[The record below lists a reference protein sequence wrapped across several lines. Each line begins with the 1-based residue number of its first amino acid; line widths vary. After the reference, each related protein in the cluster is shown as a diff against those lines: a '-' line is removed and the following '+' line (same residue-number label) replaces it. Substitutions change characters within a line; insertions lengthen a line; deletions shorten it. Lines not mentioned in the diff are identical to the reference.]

1 MKEAVRT
8 ALSIGAV
15 RAGVVAA
22 IVVLAWNVWLT
33 IQTPRKIDPSISA
46 AIAQGVREVDLLVRL
61 DFPPERFHA
70 VLLQKYG
77 RVAQSQGNSLDLR
90 GVRAE
95 NVDDVA
101 RYYWVV
107 EVKPAS

>member
-8 ALSIGAV
+8 GLSIGAV
-15 RAGVVAA
+15 RGGLVAA
-22 IVVLAWNVWLT
+22 ILVLAWNVWLT
-33 IQTPRKIDPSISA
+33 IQTPRKIDPSVSA
-46 AIAQGVREVDLLVRL
+46 AIAEGVREVDLLVRL

-77 RVAQSQGNSLDLR
+77 RVAQSQGSSLDLR

-95 NVDDVA
+95 MVDDVA

>member
-1 MKEAVRT
+1 MNKGLRAL
-8 ALSIGAV
+8 LSIGAV
-15 RAGVVAA
+15 RAALVAA

-33 IQTPRKIDPSISA
+33 VQTPRKIDPSVSA
-46 AIAQGVREVDLLVRL
+46 TIGQGAREVDLLVRL

-90 GVRAE
+90 GVRAD

-101 RYYWVV
+101 RYYWVI